1 MGQNLVL
8 VGFIVGLASGV
19 FYYCID
25 DTMTEALIEG
35 NLKSSFFL
43 WKIQPL
49 FSTEK
54 GHSSPALVIVNIPA
68 AEKKF
73 AIGCHDGSIRQAKL
87 DLSGETPLL
96 SLGDVILEQSE
107 NTKS

>member
-1 MGQNLVL
+1 MAFSITVSMILWQKPLL
-8 VGFIVGLASGV
+8 KEIWK
-19 FYYCID
+19 FYF
-25 DTMTEALIEG
+25 
-35 NLKSSFFL
+35 SS
-43 WKIQPL
+43 WKFYPF

-87 DLSGETPLL
+87 DLSGETPFLK
-96 SLGDVILEQSE
+96 LGDVILEQSE
-107 NTKS
+107 NTKR